1 MKKRRKKQSTK
12 KSYTCRILGL
22 IMAIT
27 VIAIWGGVLLKRSIT
42 ESPED
47 TLVEYMNHIEKKE
60 YEAMYAMIDSGEKG
74 YLEKEE
80 YMELLGSYQ
89 DKETVVCL
97 GQEAARLRE
106 KYYGNKVYMR
116 GLIEFTNFC
125 KNNCYY
131 CGIRRDNKNAS
142 RYRLTEEEI
151 LDCCKNG
158 YELGFRTFV
167 LQGGEDPYFT
177 DEKIVDIVKKIRNSY
192 PDCAITLSIGEKNKE
207 SYRLYKEAGAD
218 RYLLR
223 HETANEDHYRHLHPE
238 QMSLANRKQCL
249 RDLKELGYQTG
260 AGFMVGAPGQTLECL
275 AEDLIFLKELNPE
288 MVGIGPFIPHH
299 DTKFADEPAGSVE
312 LTLFLLSVL
321 RIILPKCLLPATTA
335 LGTADPK
342 GREKGLLAGANVVM
356 PNLSPVK
363 DRKKYELYDNKIC
376 TGDEAAECRVCLKN
390 RVKSVGFELV
400 EDRGDVAL

>member
-1 MKKRRKKQSTK
+1 M
-12 KSYTCRILGL
+12 
-22 IMAIT
+22 
-27 VIAIWGGVLLKRSIT
+27 KRSL
-42 ESPED
+42 E
-47 TLVEYMNHIEKKE
+47 LAEKL
-60 YEAMYAMIDSGEKG
+60 IHQS

-249 RDLKELGYQTG
+249 RDLKEL
-260 AGFMVGAPGQTLECL
+260 
-275 AEDLIFLKELNPE
+275 NPA

>member
-1 MKKRRKKQSTK
+1 M
-12 KSYTCRILGL
+12 
-22 IMAIT
+22 
-27 VIAIWGGVLLKRSIT
+27 KRSL
-42 ESPED
+42 E
-47 TLVEYMNHIEKKE
+47 LAEKL
-60 YEAMYAMIDSGEKG
+60 IHQS

-192 PDCAITLSIGEKNKE
+192 PDCAITLSIGEKTKE

-238 QMSLANRKQCL
+238 QMS
-249 RDLKELGYQTG
+249 
-260 AGFMVGAPGQTLECL
+260 
-275 AEDLIFLKELNPE
+275 
-288 MVGIGPFIPHH
+288 
-299 DTKFADEPAGSVE
+299 
-312 LTLFLLSVL
+312 LFLLSVL